1 MKTFPNYITK
11 NWQYRLWILFG
22 IVAATFSVVAM
33 RANPVMV
40 IGLIGF
46 RLMTA
51 RLIIMRS
58 KWKRQGAKTVSELN
72 IQMNVDTESV
82 EVILANIR
90 SLERRVTE
98 LEKR

>member
-33 RANPVMV
+33 RANPAMV

-46 RLMTA
+46 SLMTA

-58 KWKRQGAKTVSELN
+58 KWKRQGAKTMTELS
-72 IQMNVDTESV
+72 VDDESA
-82 EVILANIR
+82 EVMLANIH

>member
-46 RLMTA
+46 SLMTA

-72 IQMNVDTESV
+72 TESI

>member
-1 MKTFPNYITK
+1 M
-11 NWQYRLWILFG
+11 
-22 IVAATFSVVAM
+22 AATFSVVAM

-46 RLMTA
+46 SLMTA

-72 IQMNVDTESV
+72 TESV

>member
-11 NWQYRLWILFG
+11 NWQYRSWILFG

-33 RANPVMV
+33 RANPAMV

-46 RLMTA
+46 SLMTA

-72 IQMNVDTESV
+72 TESV
-82 EVILANIR
+82 KVILENIH

>member
-33 RANPVMV
+33 RANPAMV

-46 RLMTA
+46 SLMTA

-58 KWKRQGAKTVSELN
+58 KWKRQGAKTMTELS
-72 IQMNVDTESV
+72 VDDESV

>member
-46 RLMTA
+46 SLMTA

-72 IQMNVDTESV
+72 TESV